1 MLNILRYI
9 INWYILRLNHI
20 PQLITG
26 LSDHLRGS
34 VSIVKYIWLIYM
46 HVPKLVNQLLLV
58 SVQSICS
65 LYRLSLTTSLIYSL
79 L

>member
-1 MLNILRYI
+1 MLKILRYI
-9 INWYILRLNHI
+9 INWYIPRLNHI
-20 PQLITG
+20 PQLVIR

-65 LYRLSLTTSLIYSL
+65 LYRLL
-79 L
+79 